1 MFRPHPRFLP
11 LTLAA
16 CVLAPLPLAAQDAPF
31 ANSDLV
37 ALSDGAMLATG
48 YIDGRLGPRAPD
60 LLSVI
65 SRADDGAWSRAD
77 VAVTNSVATW
87 PNVLALTADGQFAI
101 ATEPFAQPG
110 ENAATFSEIE
120 RGATLTVVDI
130 SDRSAPTVR
139 STLTAPSPPAAV
151 DIHPSGSVVAV
162 TFPFSGEIALY
173 PLTNGDLGEPAVV
186 PLGLEDVAN
195 TFVPEFEWHPTGR
208 FAAVTLG
215 GANNV
220 AFYRFTDDM
229 LEPWGRPVL
238 TAPLPGKG
246 LWTGDGAHFLVTTIN
261 ITGDLAQEAYG
272 RNTSLMS
279 VIAFD
284 DDDAPN
290 SPPRRA
296 NDRSPTYESDPIQHA
311 MVASV
316 ATGMGYV
323 ENFAISPDGRTMVG
337 LNMAASW
344 LPTDHPGHT
353 RFSELVAHEIDPET
367 GSLFK
372 IGSTRLPGV
381 VLPQGIVFDDAGRH
395 IALTSYQDANGGP
408 GQVQFWAFDSAAE
421 EPFTNVGEPLSMPR
435 GVHYLAKVPR

>member
-1 MFRPHPRFLP
+1 
-11 LTLAA
+11 
-16 CVLAPLPLAAQDAPF
+16 
-31 ANSDLV
+31 
-37 ALSDGAMLATG
+37 MLATG

-60 LLSVI
+60 LLSVL
-65 SRADDGAWSRAD
+65 SRADDGVWSRAD

-101 ATEPFAQPG
+101 VTEPFAQPD
-110 ENAATFSEIE
+110 ESAETFSEIE
-120 RGATLTVVDI
+120 RGATLTVVEI

-139 STLTAPSPPAAV
+139 STVTAPSPPAAV

-162 TFPFSGEIALY
+162 TFPFSGEIAIY
-173 PLTNGDLGEPAVV
+173 PWTDGVFGEPTVV
-186 PLGLEDVAN
+186 PLGIEAVDN
-195 TFVPEFEWHPTGR
+195 TFVPEFEWHPTGE

-215 GANNV
+215 GDNTV
-220 AFYRFTDDM
+220 AFYRLADET
-229 LEPWGRPVL
+229 LEPWGSPVS

-246 LWTGDGAHFLVTTIN
+246 LWTDDGAHFLVTTIN
-261 ITGDLAQEAYG
+261 ITGDLAQHAYG

-284 DDDAPN
+284 DDDMPN

-296 NDRSPTYESDPIQHA
+296 NDRSPTYESEPIQHA
-311 MVASV
+311 MVAS
-316 ATGMGYV
+316 APIGMGYV
-323 ENFAISPDGRTMVG
+323 ENFTISPDGRTIVG

-353 RFSELVAHEIDPET
+353 RFSELTAHEIDPET
-367 GSLFK
+367 GSLSA

-395 IALTSYQDANGGP
+395 LALTSYQDANGGP
-408 GQVQFWAFDSAAE
+408 GHVQFWAFDPTAE
-421 EPFTNVGEPLSMPR
+421 EPFTNVGEPIPMPR
-435 GVHYLAKVPR
+435 GVHYLARVPR